1 MERCDVLVVGGGVA
15 GLAVASCLE
24 GKYRVFVLEERES
37 LGGLA
42 LELSCKATDR
52 CLRCGVC
59 RAVEVLREASSG
71 LSGATG
77 ESIRSATWENGVFRV
92 TTSRRELVTRS
103 IVLATGAV
111 PFPVEKLPQYL
122 WGKKRRILTGLELEQ
137 RLREGNLGELAAFRS
152 FAFVQCV
159 GSRNAKEG
167 RGYCSKVCCRYALR
181 LAENLRFRFREASFD
196 FYYMDLQILGDGEE
210 DLRAI
215 ARTVSLI
222 RSLPSA
228 LLEDEEGV
236 TVSVEEGGR
245 RMKRRYDAVV
255 LSVGLVPSLGTERMA
270 RIFGLPQK
278 EGGFIAVENGGET
291 LREGIFVCGTA
302 AGPKDIMST
311 LCEAWSLTGAI
322 EKFLGG

>member
-1 MERCDVLVVGGGVA
+1 MERCDILVVGGGIA

-24 GKYRVFVLEERES
+24 GKYKVFVLEEKES
-37 LGGLA
+37 FGGLA
-42 LELSCKATDR
+42 GELSCKATDR

-59 RAVEVLREASSG
+59 RAVEILRKASFW

-77 ESIRSATWENGVFRV
+77 ESIHSATWENGVFRV
-92 TTSRRELVTRS
+92 TTNQREIAASSV
-103 IVLATGAV
+103 VLATGAV

-122 WGKKRRILTGLELEQ
+122 WGRKRRIFTGFELEQ
-137 RLREGNLGELAAFRS
+137 KLREGTLGELSAFRS

-159 GSRNAKEG
+159 GSRNAKES
-167 RGYCSKVCCRYALR
+167 RGYCSRVCCRYALR
-181 LAENLRFRFREASFD
+181 LAENLRFRFPEASFD

-245 RMKRRYDAVV
+245 RTKRRYDAVV
-255 LSVGLVPSLGTERMA
+255 LSVGLVPSSGTEKMA
-270 RIFGLPQK
+270 RIFGLPQR
-278 EGGFIAVENGGET
+278 EGGFIAEDGGRT
-291 LREGIFVCGTA
+291 LREGVFVCGTA

-311 LCEAWSLTGAI
+311 LCEAWSLAGTI
-322 EKFLGG
+322 EEFLGG